1 MVYDPNANWTAGA
14 GAAHQAPIYFITVEG
29 DATRYSTGPVKNPG
43 ATYKRYLRTPR
54 GVTQEIF
61 PLQGKSSIGSLSL
74 DLVDVD
80 GDITEL
86 LSPGQIVPTWINRN
100 VTLFGGYADLD
111 EADFAELFLGQVS
124 DWGMKGPVYT
134 IKVRDLKR
142 TTLEKI
148 MVNAT
153 EDTPSTIEGNPIN
166 VWYALVTG
174 DFANVTFP
182 VTTSGAAATGLDVST
197 SLIDETHLENER
209 DEWLFG
215 WNMRFEFRRPEKA
228 KKFFEDELFLLKGYP
243 LIRGSGQLSVR
254 LYHPAHPAESPQDLD
269 EDNLLVGVVSV
280 KPLFK
285 DHLNVIEI
293 YGDHDPDFDE
303 SEGES
308 EFTLLYSFEDSSDI
322 TATKE
327 RRELIIE
334 SKGLR
339 TELDGV
345 RNARFAGGKIR
356 QRYLEPPIEIVA
368 ETLFSKRALELGDVV
383 GVTHPALPDMDTG
396 ARGWTKEQCE
406 VVKAVPDFRRGRM
419 RFTLITTNFGRRY
432 RVIAPN
438 SVPDYTSQ
446 TQAQKDKYMSIADT
460 GTELLGGADP
470 AHQII

>member
-1 MVYDPNANWTAGA
+1 MTYDPNANWTARA
-14 GAAHQAPIYFITVEG
+14 GAQYQQPNYFLVMEG
-29 DATRYSTGPVKNPG
+29 VSAFRFSTGPVLNPST
-43 ATYKRYLRTPR
+43 TYKEYMETPR

-61 PLQGKSSIGSLSL
+61 PLEGKSSIGSLSI

-80 GDITEL
+80 EEVTDL
-86 LSPGQIVPTWINRN
+86 LSPGQVVATWINREA
-100 VTLFGGYADLD
+100 TLFAGYADL
-111 EADFAELFLGQVS
+111 AESDYAEVFRGQVS
-124 DWGMKGPVYT
+124 DWSMEGVGYT
-134 IKVRDLKR
+134 LKIRDLKR
-142 TTLEKI
+142 TTLENV
-148 MVNAT
+148 MRNAT

-166 VWYALVTG
+166 IWYALVTG

-182 VTTSGAAATGLDVST
+182 VTTSGATATGLDVSA
-197 SLIDETHLENER
+197 SLIDETHLEAER
-209 DEWLFG
+209 DDWLFG
-215 WNMRFEFRRPEKA
+215 WNMRFEFRKPEKA

-254 LYHPAHPAESPQDLD
+254 LYHPAHPAEPPQDLT
-269 EDNLLVGVVSV
+269 EDNIVGIPKA

-293 YGDHDPDFDE
+293 FGDHDPDFDE

-308 EFTLLYSFEDSSDI
+308 EFTLLYSFEDSADI

-327 RRELIIE
+327 RRELIVE

-356 QRYLEPPIEIVA
+356 QRYLEPPIEIEA
-368 ETLFSKRALELGDVV
+368 ETLFSKRALEIGDVV
-383 GVTHPALPDMDTG
+383 GVTHSALPDMDTG
-396 ARGWTKEQCE
+396 ARGWTLEQCE
-406 VVKAVPDFRRGRM
+406 VVKSQPDFRRGRM
-419 RFTLITTNFGRRY
+419 RFTLITTTFGRRY

-460 GTELLGGADP
+460 ATELLGGADP